1 MGKGVCLGDSR
12 VASKCDGHKHRDVG
26 STTDPEK
33 VVDEL
38 GLCGSHNQ
46 ASTTVQVRWIAP
58 KLIA

>member
-1 MGKGVCLGDSR
+1 MRDSR
-12 VASKCDGHKHRDVG
+12 VASKRDGHKHCNVG

-46 ASTTVQVRWIAP
+46 ASTTVQVR
-58 KLIA
+58 